1 MSSREPEFSALYVLT
16 FSLHTTL
23 LNKRFIVL
31 IREVMIGKGVYL
43 RQLTAATNPMKS
55 MDVGKEIEGSSPPSV
70 FIGSW
75 NYPDVYAGPMIA
87 PLHGDTAIMDA
98 PESWISGH
106 KTQEEIIGYRLKLV
120 RGKHRIHSMDLDN
133 LFIEKLQEISLSD
146 ISVESEVSFKNAPT
160 GMSFSEEHTPFGPS
174 AEIQR
179 FEIESPRW
187 NRNLEKVFY
196 DTDLKSADAVIDLHK
211 IGVPF
216 SSIQKALSV
225 GTIGRKRG
233 RHLIPTRWSIT
244 ACDTMIGD
252 SLLKHVKKCP
262 VIDTWR
268 VHQYSSLNNN
278 YAVILMP
285 TGWQYEWSEAFLK
298 VLGNEEL
305 VFSDYEGNRKKT
317 EYSPLGGCYYSCKMA
332 VLEALAQEQKQA
344 GAIILREALRGY
356 VPMGVFNVR
365 ENVRSAMRQPAQ
377 EFEDIQV
384 ALAHIS
390 EKFSLPLKRFIEEG
404 NLLRNILRER
414 QCTLCDF
421 TTLQKDH
428 DCVSGM

>member
-1 MSSREPEFSALYVLT
+1 
-16 FSLHTTL
+16 
-23 LNKRFIVL
+23 
-31 IREVMIGKGVYL
+31 MIGKGAYL
-43 RQLTAATNPMKS
+43 RQLTAATTPMKS
-55 MDVGKEIEGSSPPSV
+55 LDVGKEIKGSSPPSV

-75 NYPDVYAGPMIA
+75 NYSQVYAGPMIA
-87 PLHGDTAIMDA
+87 PLHGDTSIMDA
-98 PESWISGH
+98 PESWISGY
-106 KTQEEIIGYRLKLV
+106 KTQEEIIGFRLSLV
-120 RGKHRIHSMDLDN
+120 RGKHRVHSKDLDSR
-133 LFIEKLQEISLSD
+133 FVEKLREIALSD
-146 ISVESEVSFKNAPT
+146 ISVESEVSFEKAPT

-187 NRNLEKVFY
+187 NKDLEKVYY

-216 SSIQKALSV
+216 SSIQKAFSV
-225 GTIGRKRG
+225 GTMGREKD
-233 RHLIPTRWSIT
+233 RHLVPTRWSIT

-252 SLLKHVKKCP
+252 SLLKRVKRCP

-268 VHQYSSLNNN
+268 VHEYSSLNNN

-344 GAIILREALRGY
+344 GAIILREALHGY

-377 EFEDIQV
+377 EFENIRA
-384 ALAHIS
+384 ALTHIS
-390 EKFSLPLKRFIEEG
+390 EKFSMPLKRFIDEG
-404 NLLRNILRER
+404 NLLSNILRER
-414 QCTLCDF
+414 QCTLHDF
-421 TTLQKDH
+421 IAIQKDH
-428 DCVSGM
+428 DFVSGM